1 MRILIND
8 HSGHPFQVQLS
19 RELASK
25 GYEVLHTH
33 SKSFQTPKG
42 PLQWEKKDPENFKI
56 KGIELSEPFQKY
68 SYIKRRFQEREFG
81 HLLSKIIDKFKPDV
95 IISSNTPIDAQSVIL
110 HASQSQK
117 IKFIFWVQDIYSI
130 AMGKI
135 LTQKY
140 SVVGSMI
147 SWYYKLL
154 ERRLL
159 QNSDAVV
166 LITKDFIPLMKS
178 WGIANSKCWVIPN
191 WAPINELSI
200 FPKVNDWSIRNGL
213 HDKFCIM
220 YSGTLGM
227 KHNPEFLL
235 RIAKYYKKDKDIRLV
250 IISEG
255 LGAEYLK
262 TKKIKFNLSNLI
274 IMNFQPFE
282 LLPKVL
288 STADVFIAILEPEAG
303 VYSVPSKILTYMCFK
318 RPIVAAVPA
327 ENLSARIVQQS
338 NGGKIV
344 NPKNSDELVAMVD
357 QFVRDASLRK
367 KLGNNA
373 FNYAKNKFNIDEI
386 TNTFEEIIKKVLEEK

>member
-1 MRILIND
+1 MKILIND
-8 HSGHPFQVQLS
+8 HFGHAFPVLLS
-19 RELASK
+19 RELASR
-25 GYEVLHTH
+25 GYEILHSY
-33 SKSFQTPKG
+33 SKSFQAPKG
-42 PLQWEKKDPENFKI
+42 PLQRRKKDPENFQI
-56 KGIELSEPFQKY
+56 KGIVLSEPFQKY

-81 HLLSKIIDKFKPDV
+81 YILSKIMNEFKPDV
-95 IISSNTPIDAQSVIL
+95 IISNNSIVAQSVIL
-110 HASQSQK
+110 RASKSQK

-135 LTQKY
+135 LTQKF

-147 SWYYKLL
+147 SRYYKLL

-159 QNSDAVV
+159 QNSDAVI

-178 WGIANSKCWVIPN
+178 WGIADSKCWVIPN
-191 WAPINELSI
+191 WAPINELPI
-200 FPKVNDWSIRNGL
+200 FPKINDWSIRNGF

-227 KHNPEFLL
+227 KHNPELLL
-235 RIAKYYKKDKDIRLV
+235 RIAKYYKKDKEIRLIV
-250 IISEG
+250 ISEG

-262 TKKIKFNLSNLI
+262 AKKIKFNMNNLI

-288 STADVFIAILEPEAG
+288 STADIFIAILEPEAG

-318 RPIVAAVPA
+318 RPVVAAVPA

-344 NPKNSDELVAMVD
+344 NPKNSDELVAVVD
-357 QFVRDASLRK
+357 QFVRDASLRE

-386 TNTFEEIIKKVLEEK
+386 TNTFEEIIKKVVEEK

>member
-1 MRILIND
+1 VRILIND

-19 RELASK
+19 RELASR
-25 GYEVLHTH
+25 GYEVLHTY

-42 PLQWEKKDPENFKI
+42 PLQWGKKDPENFKI

-81 HLLSKIIDKFKPDV
+81 RLLSKIIDKFKPDV
-95 IISSNTPIDAQSVIL
+95 IISSNTPIDAQSVISR
-110 HASQSQK
+110 ASQSQK

-147 SWYYKLL
+147 SRYYKLL

-178 WGIANSKCWVIPN
+178 WGIADSKCWVIPN

-318 RPIVAAVPA
+318 RPVVAAVPA

-357 QFVRDASLRK
+357 QFVRDASLRE